1 MSKYLIDT
9 NILIYHTA
17 GFSQSKT
24 FIEQAVSKSPLKI
37 SVITKIEFLGWDKHT
52 EEGLAKCKKLTDLS
66 HVIPLD
72 EVVAEKAIALKN
84 KSSIKLGDAIIAAT
98 AIINDLILVTRNK
111 DDFKDVDGLELF
123 DPFSEHNCSL

>member
-17 GFSQSKT
+17 GFSQIKT
-24 FIEQAVSKSPLKI
+24 FIEQAVSESPLNI

-52 EEGLAKCKKLTDLS
+52 EEGFAKCKKLMDMA

-72 EVVAEKAIALKN
+72 NAVAENAINLKK

-98 AIINDLILVTRNK
+98 AITNELILVTRNK
-111 DDFKDVDGLELF
+111 DDFQGIAELGIY
-123 DPFSEHNCSL
+123 DPFAD

>member
-17 GFSQSKT
+17 GFSQIKT
-24 FIEQAVSKSPLKI
+24 FIEQTVSESPLNI
-37 SVITKIEFLGWDKHT
+37 SVVTKIEFLGWDKHT
-52 EEGLAKCKKLTDLS
+52 EEGFAKCKKLMDMA

-72 EVVAEKAIALKN
+72 EAVAENAINLKK

-98 AIINDLILVTRNK
+98 AITNGLILVTRNK
-111 DDFKDVDGLELF
+111 DDFKDVNGLELF
-123 DPFSEHNCSL
+123 DPFS

>member
-17 GFSQSKT
+17 GFSQIKT
-24 FIEQAVSKSPLKI
+24 FIEQTVSESPLNI
-37 SVITKIEFLGWDKHT
+37 SVVTKIEFLGWDKHT
-52 EEGLAKCKKLTDLS
+52 EEGFAKCKKLMDIA

-72 EVVAEKAIALKN
+72 EAIAENAINLKK

-98 AIINDLILVTRNK
+98 AITNGLILVTRNK
-111 DDFKDVDGLELF
+111 DDFKDVNGLELF
-123 DPFSEHNCSL
+123 DPFS